1 MPFTR
6 LTASRRNGR
15 PFHPLARFFAWY
27 VSSQM
32 VFESAIWI
40 LFLQDRGFS
49 LAEIGIAEAGFH
61 LAPVLLEIPSG
72 SFADLVG
79 RRWSLAT
86 GPLLVALSSI
96 LLWHAHSLPIAVL
109 ALFVSGAN
117 YSFRSGADQAYL
129 YDALAI
135 DEQGGFAR
143 LFGRLLSAGYLIGGG
158 AALLGAVLSEWSYA
172 WPIGLNVVTSLLG
185 VALAIGLPEASRAR
199 THEDRQDRRSFRRHI
214 VDVRLLLRAQP
225 VVARMLLVAA
235 LFWTTLAIAGLY
247 TQAAFSEQGLS
258 NGQIGLVSGF
268 TWVAIAAGTTIG
280 GRLGGSFARQWP
292 VLTGATALGVALTGI
307 DAIAVAVVAFLLWQL
322 VSGVIETRLAG
333 WYNERLPSAQ
343 RATVISIEGWLFSC
357 LMLGLFPAGG
367 WLAGRLGWPALYL
380 ACGAVG
386 AATALAGIMLRR
398 HDNPVEPVAP
408 AEGIATVAPPN
419 VRETTS

>member
-1 MPFTR
+1 MPTFR
-6 LTASRRNGR
+6 LSARRRTGRQGR

-72 SFADLVG
+72 SFADLIG

-86 GPLLVALSSI
+86 GSLLVALSSI
-96 LLWHAHSLPIAVL
+96 LLWNAHSLPIAVI

-129 YDALAI
+129 YDALAT
-135 DEQGGFAR
+135 DQQGGFAR

-172 WPIGLNVVTSLLG
+172 WPIGLNAATG
-185 VALAIGLPEASRAR
+185 VFGVMLALGLPEAPQALIP
-199 THEDRQDRRSFRRHI
+199 EDRPGRRSFRRHI
-214 VDVRLLLRAQP
+214 ADVRLLLRAQP
-225 VVARMLLVAA
+225 VVARMLLVTA

-247 TQAAFSEQGLS
+247 TQAAFAEQGLS
-258 NGQIGLVSGF
+258 NGQIGLVSGL
-268 TWVAIAAGTTIG
+268 TWVMIAAGTAIG
-280 GRLGGSFARQWP
+280 GQMGGSFARQWAWL
-292 VLTGATALGVALTGI
+292 VLVTALGVALTGI
-307 DAIAVAVVAFLLWQL
+307 DVIAVAVVAFLAWQL
-322 VSGVIETRLAG
+322 VSGVIETRFPA
-333 WYNERLPSAQ
+333 WYNARLPSAQ

-357 LMLGLFPAGG
+357 LMIGLFPAGG
-367 WLAGRLGWPALYL
+367 WMAGRFGWPTLYL

-386 AATALAGIMLRR
+386 AATALAGIMLRQQ
-398 HDNPVEPVAP
+398 DDPASIAP
-408 AEGIATVAPPN
+408 AVAGD
-419 VRETTS
+419 

>member
-1 MPFTR
+1 MPTFR
-6 LTASRRNGR
+6 LSARRRTGRQGR

-27 VSSQM
+27 VSFQM

-86 GPLLVALSSI
+86 GSLLVALSSI
-96 LLWHAHSLPIAVL
+96 LLWNAHSLPIAVL

-129 YDALAI
+129 FDALAI
-135 DEQGGFAR
+135 DQQGGFAR

-158 AALLGAVLSEWSYA
+158 AAWLGATLSEWSYA
-172 WPIGLNVVTSLLG
+172 WPIGLNVVTGLCG
-185 VALAIGLPEASRAR
+185 VVLALGLPEAPRHRA
-199 THEDRQDRRSFRRHI
+199 HQDRRSFRRHI
-214 VDVRLLLRAQP
+214 ADVRLLLRAQP
-225 VVARMLLVAA
+225 VVARMLMVTA

-247 TQAAFSEQGLS
+247 TQAAFAARGLS
-258 NGQIGLVSGF
+258 NGQIGLVSGL
-268 TWVAIAAGTTIG
+268 TWVTIAAGTAIG
-280 GRLGGSFARQWP
+280 GQIGGSFARQWP
-292 VLTGATALGVALTGI
+292 WLVLATGLGVALTGL
-307 DAIAVAVVAFLLWQL
+307 DAIVIAIVAYLAWQL
-322 VSGVIETRLAG
+322 VSGVIETRFSA
-333 WYNERLPSAQ
+333 WYNVRLPSAQ

-357 LMLGLFPAGG
+357 LMIVLFPAGG
-367 WLAGRLGWPALYL
+367 WFAGRFGWPALYL
-380 ACGAVG
+380 ACGVVG
-386 AATALAGIMLRR
+386 AATALAAIMLR
-398 HDNPVEPVAP
+398 HDVPP
-408 AEGIATVAPPN
+408 ATPN
-419 VRETTS
+419 VPAD